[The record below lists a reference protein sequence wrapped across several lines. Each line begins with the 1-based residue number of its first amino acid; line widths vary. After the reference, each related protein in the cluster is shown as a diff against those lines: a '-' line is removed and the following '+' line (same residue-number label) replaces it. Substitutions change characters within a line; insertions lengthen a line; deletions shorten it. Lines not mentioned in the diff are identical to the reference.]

1 MSGLY
6 VYALTRGP
14 LEPFDFQGRRV
25 ECLDVAGLS
34 AVVERVVERP
44 KVSEASLREQH
55 DVLMR
60 LSAALDALL
69 PARFGAFVDEAEL
82 AQLLDARRGVIQQA
96 LDLVSGRVQMTVR
109 LREDTVA
116 AGRPVATPAAVVSG
130 TAYLEGRRAAA
141 ARPLPSAAA
150 AVSAAVAHL
159 VVAERSDRSQG
170 RNAASL
176 YHLVARGDVRQ
187 YTAALS
193 SFESPDLTVSGPW
206 PPFAFAPDLWS

>member
-116 AGRPVATPAAVVSG
+116 PGQPVATPAAVVSG

-150 AVSAAVAHL
+150 EVSAAVAHL